1 MLGTR
6 PKQERRDDTEIA
18 PSSTCPGIH
27 GKWVGRLPHGSLKV
41 APWFN
46 MSACPRH
53 IHCREIPLGSVW
65 RCVVVQSHVSTPDT
79 NPDGHVK
86 RADWPGPQPR
96 ARENRKRLTL
106 RVKWTLARALV
117 SPPEVFPHQAGHRLH
132 AAVQANSVFSLDQSR
147 SLLCKGPVSF

>member
-18 PSSTCPGIH
+18 PSSTCPGIY
-27 GKWVGRLPHGSLKV
+27 GKWVGCLPHGSLKV

-53 IHCREIPLGSVW
+53 IHCSEIPLGSVW
-65 RCVVVQSHVSTPDT
+65 RHSEVEGRQGCVVVQSHVSTPDT

-86 RADWPGPQPR
+86 RAHWPGPQPR
-96 ARENRKRLTL
+96 ASQNSKRLTL
-106 RVKWTLARALV
+106 RVK
-117 SPPEVFPHQAGHRLH
+117 
-132 AAVQANSVFSLDQSR
+132 
-147 SLLCKGPVSF
+147 